1 MVPEDPIIHS
11 DDYFYEKDALFI
23 NSKQNPLSSV
33 AFITE
38 YDLSRSENNKAYMR
52 KNKNFIFF
60 DINKFQWESSSD
72 ESNRD

>member
-1 MVPEDPIIHS
+1 
-11 DDYFYEKDALFI
+11 
-23 NSKQNPLSSV
+23 
-33 AFITE
+33 
-38 YDLSRSENNKAYMR
+38 MR